1 MVISHEVFGKS
12 EILKKFLCEKEVLSF
27 DRVMFL
33 YLIVNFTHE
42 KYTLPILVKWVNS
55 NTCNTSLRIHVPVI
69 HFK

>member
-42 KYTLPILVKWVNS
+42 KYTLPILVK
-55 NTCNTSLRIHVPVI
+55 
-69 HFK
+69 